1 MSSPATSRSLK
12 LIEDVRSGSGPAA
25 GEFSREVERLR
36 AADGIQA
43 AFNYLLRAEAAL
55 GLRTP
60 ALAIYDHAF
69 HLIGGA
75 QKYGLT
81 LASALRDFFD
91 ITNIANKDIRLEDF
105 RRGYNLDLSGCA
117 TKVVRIPY
125 YEDKG
130 LSFLDPALVKA
141 TDENPFHRVS
151 RESGNYDFFVN
162 NSMNEMVYP
171 LSNVSV
177 LVCHFPERPPK
188 TYFYADRYTSVVY
201 NSRYTASWIEKLWR
215 FTPHRHIYPPVDLE
229 GAAPPGAKKKLILSA
244 ARFEPEGTK
253 RQREMIE
260 AFLRL
265 DLLHPDIIKD
275 WKFVLVGGSEPRNRY
290 LDQLEGL
297 VRGAPR
303 RNVELRVN
311 IPAAELRALY
321 AEASLFWHMCGIFND
336 HPSEVEHFGMTTV
349 EAMENR
355 AVPVVY
361 AGGGL
366 TEIVEHAVDGFL
378 VRTTG
383 ELLGYSMRLI
393 RDPGLVETLG
403 IAAQAKAQNFSR
415 AKFEERVRTF
425 FSGWLKEYCLQP
437 KQGAS
442 FNPRGSG
449 SGPE

>member
-1 MSSPATSRSLK
+1 MSSPATSRDLK
-12 LIEDVRSGSGPAA
+12 LVEDLRSGSGPAA
-25 GEFSREVERLR
+25 AAFFGEVERLR
-36 AADGIQA
+36 AALGIQA
-43 AFNYLLRAEAAL
+43 ALNYLLRAEAAL
-55 GLRTP
+55 GQRKP
-60 ALAIYDHAF
+60 SLAIYDHAF

-81 LASALRDFFD
+81 MVDALRDLFD
-91 ITNIANKDIRLEDF
+91 ITIIANKDIRLEDF
-105 RRGYNLDLSGCA
+105 RRWYNLDLSGCA
-117 TKVVRIPY
+117 TKVIRIPY
-125 YEDKG
+125 YEDRG

-171 LSNVSV
+171 LSNISV
-177 LVCHFPERPPK
+177 LVCHFPERPPT
-188 TYFYADRYTSVVY
+188 TYFYADRYTYVVY
-201 NSRYTASWIEKLWR
+201 NSRYTAGWIERLWR
-215 FTPHRHIYPPVDLE
+215 FTPHRHIYPPVDLVE
-229 GAAPPGAKKKLILSA
+229 AGPAGAKKKIILSV

-260 AFLRL
+260 AFLKL
-265 DLLHPDIIKD
+265 DRLHPDIIKD
-275 WKFVLVGGSEPRNRY
+275 WRFILVGGSGPQNRY
-290 LDQLEGL
+290 LDRLEGL
-297 VRGAPR
+297 VRDAPR

-311 IPAAELRALY
+311 IPAAELKTLY
-321 AEASLFWHMCGIFND
+321 AEASLFWHLCGIFHD

-366 TEIVEHAVDGFL
+366 KEIVEHGVDGYL

-383 ELLGYSMRLI
+383 ELLDYSMRLF
-393 RDPGLVETLG
+393 RDPGLLEKLG
-403 IAAQAKAQNFSR
+403 QAAHSKAQNFSR

-425 FSGWLKEYCLQP
+425 FAGLLKEYCLKERP
-437 KQGAS
+437 
-442 FNPRGSG
+442 
-449 SGPE
+449 

>member
-1 MSSPATSRSLK
+1 MNAAATPRSLQ
-12 LIEDVRSGSGPAA
+12 LIQGLRSGSGPAA
-25 GEFSREVERLR
+25 AEFFREVERLR

-43 AFNYLLRAEAAL
+43 AFNYILRTEAAL
-55 GLRTP
+55 GLRKPT
-60 ALAIYDHAF
+60 LAIYDQAF

-81 LASALRDFFD
+81 MASALRDLFE
-91 ITNIANKDIRLEDF
+91 ITIIANKDIRLEDF
-105 RRGYNLDLSGCA
+105 RRWYNLNLSGCA

-141 TDENPFHRVS
+141 TDENPFHRMS
-151 RESGNYDFFVN
+151 CESGGYDVFVN

-171 LSNVSV
+171 LSNISV
-177 LVCHFPERPPK
+177 LVCHFPERPPT
-188 TYFYADRYTSVVY
+188 TYFYADRYTYVVY
-201 NSRYTASWIEKLWR
+201 NSRYTAGWVEKLWR

-229 GAAPPGAKKKLILSA
+229 GTASAGAKKKLILSV

-260 AFLRL
+260 AFLKL
-265 DLLHPDIIKD
+265 DRLHPDIVKD
-275 WKFVLVGGSEPRNRY
+275 WKFVLVGGSEPKNRY
-290 LDQLEGL
+290 LDKLEGL

-321 AEASLFWHMCGIFND
+321 GDASLFWHMCGVFHD

-366 TEIVEHAVDGFL
+366 KEIVEHGVDGFL

-383 ELLGYSMRLI
+383 ELLDYSLRLI
-393 RDPGLVETLG
+393 RDPALVEKLG
-403 IAAQAKAQNFSR
+403 NAAHVKAQNFSR
-415 AKFEERVRTF
+415 AKFEERVRAF
-425 FSGWLKEYCLQP
+425 FGGLLQDY
-437 KQGAS
+437 
-442 FNPRGSG
+442 NLR
-449 SGPE
+449 